1 MPEATRSGDPRPVL
15 LVLASTFPRWRGD
28 PEPGFV
34 QELAKRMTGQFRVLA
49 LVPGAPG
56 APRRELMDGV
66 EVVRFRYAPHRLQTL
81 VNDGGIVTNLKRRP
95 WKWLL
100 VPAFGLSQAWNT
112 WRLLR
117 RHRVDIVHAHWLI
130 PQGLVVAL
138 LGCLPGRAPA
148 LLVTSHGADLF
159 ALKGRVYGWLRRFVL
174 RRASVVTVVS
184 EAMRDELIRS
194 GERSDRVLVRPM
206 GVDLAGRFSLDPS
219 VPRSADEILF
229 VGRLVEK
236 KGLSHLI
243 DAMPAVLA
251 RRPTAHLTV
260 AGFGPERPEREAQVA
275 RLALAGKVTF
285 VGAVSQADL
294 VALYRRAAV
303 FVAPFV
309 QAASGDQE
317 GLGLVVVEA
326 AGCGCPVVVADLPAT
341 RDVFRD
347 AKPAATVTP
356 ASAQDLADAVC
367 KVLEDPPDTLALRDS
382 LVRRFDWRSVAEGY
396 GQLLGGPGSP
406 SP

>member
-1 MPEATRSGDPRPVL
+1 M
-15 LVLASTFPRWRGD
+15 LASTFPRWRGD